1 MHNRVKFYSATDYS
15 SGFHLWRVKEII
27 DQFNSN
33 KEDYDINEI
42 IEFYNIIKFVDIKA
56 YLKTWKKE
64 DIEIIEKVC
73 KEYKRI
79 VACYLKGINDSNFV
93 ELYNKVD
100 TIYKD
105 DFFEL
110 LEKYKIYEQVSET
123 IFDEILHN
131 GKVCMHYILR
141 NKELVNHYGNIIR
154 TCLLNNSK
162 YAELILDKYEIE
174 HLSPRH
180 SIYFPDVFTLEDKE
194 TLILNYIKA
203 PFANLNYLG
212 IINNIQSTSEL
223 KISDRTRL
231 ESKKRTKEENKK
243 FFDGKSGI
251 KYGAEVSFAEN
262 QEEPIIEQDN
272 NGIIKCSYS
281 MKWIKDNLDYNTLL
295 NNFIYLFHFVD
306 FQMRITLFSKKAE
319 LGLFESTLVTRS
331 KHAYNTGIEFNIKKM
346 LSDLQM
352 VSYYQRLEELN
363 IRLEEVIEWFFKEYL
378 LDEFQIKNYKMNPPS
393 TSSKY
398 LEKCRTI
405 LPELES
411 IIKQYNLY
419 IEDGYINHELLQM
432 SSNPIP
438 YKDIKSKLEKKYI
451 YPNYKSQEFNNIDYY
466 FFSDQC
472 MLSYRKD
479 EDDKY
484 NSFYELLLHENIRL
498 SDYADYNK
506 QDIDY
511 LLKKNYIYI
520 DSNGFIKIS
529 NNKLITIL
537 KDLHENEVINYW
549 KYPIFYRNEID
560 KLMDKK
566 IVEAESSLLS
576 RPEQDYFNYY
586 LNKSSF
592 NNSLDLRNM
601 YVHGTQFNDD
611 NDESVHYTNY
621 ITFLKLFILIIIK
634 INDDLCT
641 YNRLKFNNRS

>member
-1 MHNRVKFYSATDYS
+1 
-15 SGFHLWRVKEII
+15 
-27 DQFNSN
+27 
-33 KEDYDINEI
+33 
-42 IEFYNIIKFVDIKA
+42 
-56 YLKTWKKE
+56 
-64 DIEIIEKVC
+64 
-73 KEYKRI
+73 
-79 VACYLKGINDSNFV
+79 
-93 ELYNKVD
+93 
-100 TIYKD
+100 
-105 DFFEL
+105 
-110 LEKYKIYEQVSET
+110 
-123 IFDEILHN
+123 
-131 GKVCMHYILR
+131 
-141 NKELVNHYGNIIR
+141 
-154 TCLLNNSK
+154 
-162 YAELILDKYEIE
+162 
-174 HLSPRH
+174 
-180 SIYFPDVFTLEDKE
+180 
-194 TLILNYIKA
+194 
-203 PFANLNYLG
+203 
-212 IINNIQSTSEL
+212 
-223 KISDRTRL
+223 
-231 ESKKRTKEENKK
+231 
-243 FFDGKSGI
+243 
-251 KYGAEVSFAEN
+251 
-262 QEEPIIEQDN
+262 
-272 NGIIKCSYS
+272 
-281 MKWIKDNLDYNTLL
+281 
-295 NNFIYLFHFVD
+295 
-306 FQMRITLFSKKAE
+306 
-319 LGLFESTLVTRS
+319 
-331 KHAYNTGIEFNIKKM
+331 
-346 LSDLQM
+346 
-352 VSYYQRLEELN
+352 
-363 IRLEEVIEWFFKEYL
+363 
-378 LDEFQIKNYKMNPPS
+378 MNPPS
-393 TSSKY
+393 ASSKY

-451 YPNYKSQEFNNIDYY
+451 YPNYKSQEFNNIDYF

-511 LLKKNYIYI
+511 LLKKNYIYR

-549 KYPIFYRNEID
+549 KYPIIYRNEID
-560 KLMDKK
+560 KLIDKK

-641 YNRLKFNNRS
+641 YDRLKFNNRS